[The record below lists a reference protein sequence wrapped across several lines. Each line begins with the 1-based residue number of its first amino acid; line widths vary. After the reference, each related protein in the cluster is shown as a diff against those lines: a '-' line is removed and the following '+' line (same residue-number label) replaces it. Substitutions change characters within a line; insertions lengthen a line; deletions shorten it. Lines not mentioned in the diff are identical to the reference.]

1 MPISAV
7 PDTGH
12 GASVTFTTTGGTWKA
27 RKITMPE
34 RRLPMVDTTY
44 LGTTTMRTMM
54 AGDLSEWSAPVIEIL
69 FQGQQGL
76 PSVGTSETITIT
88 LPIPGGGAATAPT
101 LAGTGII
108 SRVKYPSLETN
119 TLQVAE
125 IEFTYDGATPPAW
138 TAAT

>member
-1 MPISAV
+1 MPATPV

-12 GASVTFTTTGGTWKA
+12 GASVTFATTGGTWKA

-34 RRLPMVDTTY
+34 RRLPMVDTTF
-44 LGTTTMRTMM
+44 LGTTTMRTQM
-54 AGDLSEWSAPVIEIL
+54 AGDLSEFSNPVVEIL
-69 FQGQQGL
+69 FQGTQGL
-76 PSVGTSETITIT
+76 PAVGTSETITIT
-88 LPIPGGGAATAPT
+88 LPIPGGSAATAPT

-119 TLQVAE
+119 TLQIAE
-125 IEFTYDGATPPAW
+125 IEWTYDGATPPAW